1 MSVLFQQLHHII
13 IQQIK
18 PPNKSFNLNREI
30 LSKLWL
36 KSLKIGSTLLW
47 WRHDCGGLGPIN
59 ILFLEWKFYVKI
71 LTTTEVIQKNVLEG
85 GGGVSF

>member
-1 MSVLFQQLHHII
+1 MSYGLLRYYDVKMTSMTFQQLRYII

-36 KSLKIGSTLLW
+36 KSLKIGSTLL
-47 WRHDCGGLGPIN
+47 
-59 ILFLEWKFYVKI
+59 
-71 LTTTEVIQKNVLEG
+71 
-85 GGGVSF
+85 